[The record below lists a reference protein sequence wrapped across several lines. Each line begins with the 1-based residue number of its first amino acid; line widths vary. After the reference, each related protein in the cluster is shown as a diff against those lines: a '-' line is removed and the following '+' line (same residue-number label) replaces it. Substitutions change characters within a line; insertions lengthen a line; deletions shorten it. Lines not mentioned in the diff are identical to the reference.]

1 MDRAKC
7 WFPEVRVK
15 TDRRVA
21 VALLGCLP
29 LVPAVCAA
37 ATPGAASTIP
47 TGTALDAYL
56 AGLTTW
62 QGAFTQTVV
71 DSRGKR
77 VGTGRGRLTIVRPGR
92 FRWESAPDG
101 ADDAVQL
108 LIADGRNLWFFDRD
122 LDQAT
127 VKPQQEALPQSPAM
141 LLAGGADLRAAFK
154 VAGAGKR
161 DGLDWASAQ
170 PLDTQ
175 SDFREARF
183 GFRAGELQQ
192 LVVVD
197 KLGQR
202 STLVFTDVRRNA
214 PVDASQVAFTLPK
227 GADLIGKPLP

>member
-1 MDRAKC
+1 MND
-7 WFPEVRVK
+7 W
-15 TDRRVA
+15 RRVS
-21 VALLGCLP
+21 LLLI
-29 LVPAVCAA
+29 CAA
-37 ATPGAASTIP
+37 LAPAGAWAAAPAAAAVTS

-56 AGLTTW
+56 AGLSTW
-62 QGAFTQTVV
+62 QGALAQTVA

-77 VGTGRGRLTIVRPGR
+77 VGMGRGRLTIVRPGR

-108 LIADGRNLWFFDRD
+108 LIADGRNLWFYDRD

-154 VAGAGKR
+154 VAPGGR
-161 DGLDWASAQ
+161 SDGLEWVTAQ
-170 PLDTQ
+170 PRDAQ

-197 KLGQR
+197 KLGQK

-214 PVDASQVAFTLPK
+214 PVEPSQVTFTLPG

>member
-1 MDRAKC
+1 M
-7 WFPEVRVK
+7 
-15 TDRRVA
+15 A
-21 VALLGCLP
+21 VALLASLP
-29 LVPAVCAA
+29 LAPAA
-37 ATPGAASTIP
+37 ATAATADTTTTAP

-56 AGLTTW
+56 AGLSTW
-62 QGAFTQTVV
+62 QGAFTQAVV

-108 LIADGRNLWFFDRD
+108 LIADGRNLWFLDRD

-141 LLAGGADLRAAFK
+141 LLAGGADLRSAFK
-154 VAGAGKR
+154 VAGAGRR
-161 DGLDWASAQ
+161 DGLDWISAQ

-202 STLVFTDVRRNA
+202 STLEFTDVRRNA
-214 PVDASQVAFTLPK
+214 PVDSALVTFTLPK

>member
-1 MDRAKC
+1 
-7 WFPEVRVK
+7 VRI
-15 TDRRVA
+15 DRRK
-21 VALLGCLP
+21 LLAMLF
-29 LVPAVCAA
+29 CAA
-37 ATPGAASTIP
+37 TSPGILHAAAPPAASAPAGAAST
-47 TGTALDAYL
+47 GTELDAYL
-56 AGLTTW
+56 AALNTW
-62 QGAFTQTVV
+62 QAVFTQTVV

-92 FRWESAPDG
+92 FRWESSPDG

-108 LIADGRNLWFFDRD
+108 LIADGRNLWFYDRD

-154 VAGAGKR
+154 VSSGGRR
-161 DGLDWASAQ
+161 DGYDWVTAQ
-170 PLDTQ
+170 PKDSK

-197 KLGQR
+197 KLSQR
-202 STLVFTDVRRNA
+202 STLVFSEVRRNTV
-214 PVDASQVAFTLPK
+214 VDPQLVTFTVPR

>member
-1 MDRAKC
+1 M
-7 WFPEVRVK
+7 
-15 TDRRVA
+15 
-21 VALLGCLP
+21 LP
-29 LVPAVCAA
+29 LLLCAA
-37 ATPGAASTIP
+37 LAPAGASAAAPTTAVP

-56 AGLTTW
+56 AGLSTW
-62 QGAFTQTVV
+62 QGAFAQTVT

-77 VGTGRGRLTIVRPGR
+77 VGKGRGRLTIVRPGR

-108 LIADGRNLWFFDRD
+108 LIADGRNLWFYDRD

-154 VAGAGKR
+154 VAAGGR
-161 DGLDWASAQ
+161 ADGLDWVTAQ
-170 PLDTQ
+170 PRDAQ

-183 GFRAGELQQ
+183 GFRGGELQQ

-197 KLGQR
+197 KLSQK

-214 PVDASQVAFTLPK
+214 PIESSQVTFTLPG